1 MQASFETILAWTMKA
16 EGGLSTDP
24 EDPGN
29 WSSGKCGDGTLIGTN
44 CGISAPVLA
53 AFVAPIP
60 ITAEDMA
67 AVAAPTVRSIY
78 QVLYWLPVSGPSLP
92 AGVDLMVADMAFN
105 AGAAGSA
112 RLLQQVLGLSS
123 SDIDGWIG
131 PETLAAIS
139 TANPAALLDQCDANA
154 VHGLQQAL
162 GVKTDGVIGPQ
173 TQKAI
178 ASHPAQI
185 PLLVV
190 TALNARQSAYY
201 RSLPDYR
208 EFGAGWLNRVNARQM
223 AAYGLAIPAT
233 PAPSAPK
240 EALAA

>member
-1 MQASFETILAWTMKA
+1 MQASFATILAFTMKA
-16 EGGLSTDP
+16 EGGLSTAS

-29 WSSGKCGDGTLIGTN
+29 WSSGVCGQGTLIGTN

-53 AFVAPIP
+53 AFVAPLA

-67 AVAAPTVRSIY
+67 AVPAATVRSIY
-78 QVLYWLPVSGPSLP
+78 QVQFWMPVSGDSLP

-105 AGAAGSA
+105 GGAAASA
-112 RLLQQVLGLSS
+112 RLLQQALGFTGSNV
-123 SDIDGWIG
+123 DGWIG
-131 PETLAAIS
+131 PGTLAAIG
-139 TANPAALLDQCDANA
+139 TVKPAALLDQCDANA

-162 GVKTDGVIGPQ
+162 GITTDGVIGPQ

-185 PLLVV
+185 PLLIV
-190 TALNARQSAYY
+190 TALTARQSAYY
-201 RSLPDYR
+201 RSLSDYS

-233 PAPSAPK
+233 PASPAPEEAPSA
-240 EALAA
+240 

>member
-16 EGGLSTDP
+16 EGGLSKDP
-24 EDPGN
+24 DDAGN
-29 WSSGKCGDGTLIGTN
+29 WSSGVCGQGTLIGTN
-44 CGISAPVLA
+44 CGISAPVLI
-53 AFVAPIP
+53 AFLAPVA

-67 AVAAPTVRSIY
+67 AIAAPTVRSIY
-78 QVLYWLPVSGPSLP
+78 QVLYWLPISGASLP

-105 AGAAGSA
+105 AGAAASA
-112 RLLQQVLGLSS
+112 RILQHVLGVKQ
-123 SDIDGWIG
+123 DGWIG
-131 PETLAAIS
+131 PATLAALGIS
-139 TANPAALLDQCDANA
+139 KPAALLEQADANA

-162 GVKTDGVIGPQ
+162 GIKTDGVIGPQ

-178 ASHPAQI
+178 AAHPAQI
-185 PLLVV
+185 ALLVI

-223 AAYGLAIPAT
+223 AAYGLAIPVA
-233 PAPSAPK
+233 
-240 EALAA
+240 